1 MPRTAAFATR
11 QLDKALRAATDTGE
25 SLDAIVV
32 GCGMAGLSAC
42 WAYRKGRPD
51 ATVLMLDQHPIFGGE
66 AKQNEFEVDGYHL
79 TAPQGAT
86 GIVVPFNKAK
96 DAGMW
101 THFATDLGFPDE
113 FVYQKPT
120 GHEPRHSRAG
130 GRVVADA
137 RCLGAIRHRF
147 LLRG

>member
-1 MPRTAAFATR
+1 M
-11 QLDKALRAATDTGE
+11 GE
-25 SLDAIVV
+25 SLALRHGYRESPDAIIV

-42 WAYRKGRPD
+42 WAYRKGHPD
-51 ATVLMLDQHPIFGGE
+51 ASVLMLDQHPIFGGE
-66 AKQNEFEVDGYHL
+66 AKQNELEVDGYRL

-113 FVYQKPT
+113 FAFQKPS
-120 GHEPRHSRAG
+120 GLVGISWSPRTRG
-130 GRVVADA
+130 A
-137 RCLGAIRHRF
+137 RCTSPGSVPTPASTTKDMA
-147 LLRG
+147 G